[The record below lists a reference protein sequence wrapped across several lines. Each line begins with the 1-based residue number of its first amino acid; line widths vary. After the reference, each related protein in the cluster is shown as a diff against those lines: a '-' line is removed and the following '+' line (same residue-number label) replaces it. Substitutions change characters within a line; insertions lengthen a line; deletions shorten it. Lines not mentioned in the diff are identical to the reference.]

1 MKKKTKKKQ
10 KKNSKP
16 KLSKGEQKAMDKL
29 AKRKDISIANAD
41 KGSAVVIMY
50 IEKCINKANSQLS
63 DKHNYKVLQED
74 PTLQHSNLVNL
85 LSKTLADRLKSV
97 NPKLPKFYISPKI
110 CKENNPGRPVIN
122 SINCHTSKI

>member
-1 MKKKTKKKQ
+1 MKKK
-10 KKNSKP
+10 KNAKP
-16 KLSKGEQKAMDKL
+16 SLSKGEQKAMDKL

-63 DKHNYKVLQED
+63 DKHNYKALQED

-85 LSKTLADRLKSV
+85 SKTLTDRLKSV

-110 CKENNPGRPVIN
+110 CKE
-122 SINCHTSKI
+122 TTQEDQ